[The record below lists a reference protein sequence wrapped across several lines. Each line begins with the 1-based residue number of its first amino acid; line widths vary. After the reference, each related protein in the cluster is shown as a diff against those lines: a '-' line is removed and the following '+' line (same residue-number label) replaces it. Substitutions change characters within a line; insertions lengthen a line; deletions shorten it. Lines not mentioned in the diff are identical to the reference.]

1 MTTMTER
8 SDELDIDNL
17 QHLEPISSLT
27 PVHLKELASQSKREH
42 LESGISLF
50 NEDDSNQQ
58 AVYLLSGNV
67 ELTLSNNEKHLLQG
81 GTDKTRHPV
90 NNEKTRMISAIT
102 TSPAT
107 IVRIDKELLD
117 TLMTWGQISAPETEV
132 VMSADGIIS
141 IDKGNWLKLMLRSRT
156 FRKLPPANIEELLNR
171 LDPIKVQAGSIIIR
185 QGDPG
190 DYFYMIDEGAALVTC
205 NPDDNEDSIEIT
217 ELNEGSS
224 FGEAALISDKPRN
237 ATVSMMTDGV
247 LLRLSKEDFNKLL
260 KQPTLQW
267 FNYDKA
273 IYKVNKGAKWIDVR
287 LASEYEHSHLPDAIN
302 IPMQELHKLARDL
315 DNSLSYIC
323 YCQTGRR
330 SSAAAFI
337 LTQYGLNTGV
347 LQDGLVHVSS
357 DHMVADSV
365 PLQE

>member
-1 MTTMTER
+1 
-8 SDELDIDNL
+8 
-17 QHLEPISSLT
+17 
-27 PVHLKELASQSKREH
+27 V
-42 LESGISLF
+42 
-50 NEDDSNQQ
+50 
-58 AVYLLSGNV
+58 
-67 ELTLSNNEKHLLQG
+67 
-81 GTDKTRHPV
+81 
-90 NNEKTRMISAIT
+90 ISAIT

-107 IVRIDKELLD
+107 IVRVDKELLD

-132 VMSADGIIS
+132 VMSADGILT
-141 IDKGNWLKLMLRSRT
+141 IDKGNWLKLMLKSGT

-171 LDPIKVQAGSIIIR
+171 LEPVKVNAGTAIIR

-190 DYFYMIDEGAALVTC
+190 DYFYMINEGVVLVTR
-205 NPDDNEDSIEIT
+205 NPDNNEDSIEIT

-267 FNYDKA
+267 IDFETARD
-273 IYKVNKGAKWIDVR
+273 KVNNGAKWIDVR
-287 LASEYEHSHLPDAIN
+287 LASEYQHSHLPEAIN
-302 IPMQELHKLARDL
+302 IPMQELHKRARDL
-315 DNSLSYIC
+315 DRSLNYIC

-337 LTQYGLNTGV
+337 LAQYGLKASV
-347 LQDGLVHVSS
+347 LQEGLEHVAG
-357 DHMVADSV
+357 DQMQADSAQ
-365 PLQE
+365 LQQ

>member
-1 MTTMTER
+1 MTAMTEQAD
-8 SDELDIDNL
+8 SLDIDVL

-27 PVHLKELASQSKREH
+27 PDYIQELASQTKREH
-42 LESGISLF
+42 LESGVSLF
-50 NEDDSNQQ
+50 NGDDSNQQ
-58 AVYLLSGNV
+58 AVYLLSGDL
-67 ELTLSNNEKHLLQG
+67 ELTLNNNEKRVVQG
-81 GTDKTRHPV
+81 GTDETRHPITK
-90 NNEKTRMISAIT
+90 EKMRVISAIT

-107 IVRIDKELLD
+107 IVRVDRELLD

-132 VMSADGIIS
+132 VMSADGILT
-141 IDKGNWLKLMLRSRT
+141 IDKGNWLKLMLKSPT
-156 FRKLPPANIEELLNR
+156 FRKLPPANIEELLNQ
-171 LDPIKVQAGSIIIR
+171 LEPIKVHAGTTIIR

-190 DYFYMIDEGAALVTC
+190 DYFYMINEGVALVTR
-205 NPDDNEDSIEIT
+205 NPDNNEDSIEIT

-267 FNYDKA
+267 LDYDKA
-273 IYKVNKGAKWIDVR
+273 VNKVKKGAKWIDVR
-287 LASEYEHSHLPDAIN
+287 LASEYQHSHLPDSIN
-302 IPMQELHKLARDL
+302 IPMQELHKRARDL
-315 DNSLSYIC
+315 DRSLSYIC

-337 LTQYGLNTGV
+337 LTQHGLKTSV
-347 LQDGLVHVSS
+347 LQNGLENVSA
-357 DHMVADSV
+357 DQMVADAE
-365 PLQE
+365 PLSQ